1 MTTGSGK
8 KWRKL
13 ERNKQEKTEKLTSRC
28 FDAARQTHAEGKW
41 KIKNAEVGKRG
52 RGLW

>member
-1 MTTGSGK
+1 MEKVGK
-8 KWRKL
+8 KQTGKD
-13 ERNKQEKTEKLTSRC
+13 EEKLTSRC

-41 KIKNAEVGKRG
+41 KIKNAEGGKRG